1 MRSILLSGLLL
12 LAASAVKVLGVDTLF
27 THPGT
32 YDEGDEPANN
42 PVYEEG
48 DTIIINWVTD
58 LKQITVY
65 VFQRNPSDFDGTTQ
79 LGEYVRENVTSKST
93 FWKVSLGE
101 DSFNRT
107 VPKGEMPVLYFALY
121 NPSDDAVKIIKSQ
134 DFNISLSDAAESSST
149 TTKGTAA
156 STIADG
162 PAKTSSEADDDDGLS
177 AGAGAGIA
185 VGATLGVLALAG
197 IGFFFWRRMRRP
209 EPQYQQPQQYQQ
221 YQQYNVPPT
230 DPNKPQQP
238 TELVGHYHPQQQ
250 QQQQAHIYEAP

>member
-1 MRSILLSGLLL
+1 MRSILLSGLL

-65 VFQRNPSDFDGTTQ
+65 VFQRNPSDFSGTTQ

-93 FWKVSLGE
+93 FWKVNLGE

-134 DFNISLSDAAESSST
+134 DFNVSLSDAAESSST
-149 TTKGTAA
+149 TTKGSAA

-162 PAKTSSEADDDDGLS
+162 PAKTSDESNDDDGLS

-197 IGFFFWRRMRRP
+197 IGFFLWRRMRRP

-221 YQQYNVPPT
+221 YQQYNVPPP
-230 DPNKPQQP
+230 DPKQQQPP

-250 QQQQAHIYEAP
+250 QQQQQAHIYEAP

>member
-1 MRSILLSGLLL
+1 MRSILLSALL

-32 YDEGDEPANN
+32 YDEGDEAINN
-42 PVYEEG
+42 PVYKEG
-48 DTIIINWVTD
+48 DTILINWVTD

-65 VFQRNPSDFDGTTQ
+65 VFQRNPSDFSGTTQ

-93 FWKVSLGE
+93 FWKVNLGE

-134 DFNISLSDAAESSST
+134 DFNVSLSDAAETSST
-149 TTKGTAA
+149 TTKGSAA

-162 PAKTSSEADDDDGLS
+162 PAKTSSEAEDDDSLS

-221 YQQYNVPPT
+221 YQQYNVQPP
-230 DPNKPQQP
+230 DPKPQQP

-250 QQQQAHIYEAP
+250 QQGHIYEAP

>member
-1 MRSILLSGLLL
+1 MRSILLSTLL

-32 YDEGDEPANN
+32 YDEGDEAINN

-48 DTIIINWVTD
+48 DTILINWVTD

-93 FWKVSLGE
+93 FWKVNLGE

-134 DFNISLSDAAESSST
+134 DFNVSLSDAAETSST
-149 TTKGTAA
+149 TTKGSSA

-162 PAKTSSEADDDDGLS
+162 PAKTSSESDDDGLS

-209 EPQYQQPQQYQQ
+209 QPQYQQPQQYQQ
-221 YQQYNVPPT
+221 YQQYNVPPP
-230 DPNKPQQP
+230 DPKPQQP
-238 TELVGHYHPQQQ
+238 TELGGHYQPQQQ
-250 QQQQAHIYEAP
+250 QGHIYEAP

>member
-1 MRSILLSGLLL
+1 MRSILLSTLL
-12 LAASAVKVLGVDTLF
+12 LAVSAVKVLGVDTLF

-32 YDEGDEPANN
+32 YDEGDEAVNN

-65 VFQRNPSDFDGTTQ
+65 VFQRNPNEFSGTTQ

-93 FWKVSLGE
+93 FWKVNLSE

-134 DFNISLSDAAESSST
+134 DFNVSLSGAAESS
-149 TTKGTAA
+149 TTKGSAA
-156 STIADG
+156 STISDG
-162 PAKTSSEADDDDGLS
+162 PAQTSSESDDDSLS

-197 IGFFFWRRMRRP
+197 IGFFFWRRMRKP

-221 YQQYNVPPT
+221 YQQYNMPPP
-230 DPNKPQQP
+230 DPKPQQP

-250 QQQQAHIYEAP
+250 QQGHIYEAP